1 MKKRIKRFLGT
12 LAIIGVFAIG
22 TVFGAEAI
30 LKFTGTNTIN
40 EAETLIQELIQERNT
55 IVDEYNKLDTTA
67 TDKITKL
74 NATIENLNT
83 QITTLTQQKE
93 ELEKQINGDENDKT
107 HLGLKKQIE
116 KLKTENAQLRV
127 EIESL
132 KGKITSLEAEIKNK
146 DNELSNKDRLLEEK
160 DKKIKYYENI
170 EPTKE
175 IARLNEELNIAN
187 SKCKELKGI
196 IDGVTRKEFEK
207 SELMEDN

>member
-74 NATIENLNT
+74 NA

-116 KLKTENAQLRV
+116 KLKTENAQLRA

-132 KGKITSLEAEIKNK
+132 KGKITSLETEIKNK

-187 SKCKELKGI
+187 SKCKELQGI

>member
-1 MKKRIKRFLGT
+1 MKKRTKRFLGT
-12 LAIIGVFAIG
+12 LAIIGVFVVG
-22 TVFGAEAI
+22 TVFGSEAI

-74 NATIENLNT
+74 NA

-116 KLKTENAQLRV
+116 KLKTENAQLRA

-132 KGKITSLEAEIKNK
+132 KGKITSLETEIKNK

-187 SKCKELKGI
+187 SKCKELQGI